1 MENYFRD
8 KFKAKYL
15 NLPIKGV
22 LFIYH
27 GLVKPKSQSEDL
39 RRREFVLNVILLG
52 FNAILLWSEFYAL
65 HSELQDGTAYKG
77 VSLVAFTIMLA
88 LFFTLHF
95 LSRRGRF
102 ILSSYILVFL
112 LFVAIS
118 YATYHWGI
126 NLPTGL
132 LSYGLLI
139 IISSILIGIRFSF
152 VVTLLIVSAI
162 ALFGYLE
169 HVSAISPARYWL
181 TKDLR
186 MSDVIQYSAILFL
199 ITIIS
204 WLSNRE
210 TEKSLH
216 RARESEAELKKERD
230 LLEVRVEER
239 TQELK
244 KTQVEKM
251 AQLYRF
257 SEFGRLSSGIF
268 HDLINPLTAVA
279 ISFKQLQDSQNQN
292 LQQAEQDLENGL
304 AAAKRMEIFIKTV
317 RKQLSHQETK
327 TTFSLNEEIHQAM
340 QLFDY
345 KARQAKVEL
354 QFIRQHDVQTFGNP
368 LKFHQIIANLISNAI
383 DAYDGVPQAEGKIQR
398 VEVRLAQHNGI
409 ARLEVQDWGY
419 GIKPEILGKIFDPLF
434 TTKDTDKGTGI
445 GLTTTKHIT
454 EKDFAGN
461 ITVASKPGYG
471 STFIVEFAV

>member
-1 MENYFRD
+1 MENSIWN
-8 KFKAKYL
+8 KFKSTYIKF
-15 NLPIKGV
+15 PIQGV
-22 LFIYH
+22 LFIYDQYI
-27 GLVKPKSQSEDL
+27 KPKSTNEDL
-39 RRREFVLNVILLG
+39 GRREFVLNIVLLG
-52 FNAILLWSEFYAL
+52 CNMLLIWSEFYAARL
-65 HSELQDGTAYKG
+65 AIIQGSSYKG
-77 VSLVAFTIMLA
+77 ISLVIFSAI
-88 LFFTLHF
+88 LFLF
-95 LSRRGRF
+95 LSLYVFSRRGHF
-102 ILSSYILVFL
+102 ILSSYILIFS
-112 LFVAIS
+112 LFIAIS
-118 YATYHWGI
+118 YAAYHWGI
-126 NLPTGL
+126 NLPMAL

-139 IISSILIGIRFSF
+139 IISSILISTRFSF
-152 VVTLLIVSAI
+152 LLTLFIVTAI
-162 ALFGYLE
+162 AVLGYLE
-169 HVSAISPARYWL
+169 HVSIIAPARYWL
-181 TKDLR
+181 TNKLR
-186 MSDVIQYSAILFL
+186 ESDVIQYSAVLFL
-199 ITIIS
+199 ITVIS

-216 RARESEAELKKERD
+216 RARHSEAELKKERD
-230 LLEVRVEER
+230 LLEVKVEER

-244 KTQVEKM
+244 KAQVEKM

-268 HDLINPLTAVA
+268 HDLVNPLTAVA

-292 LQQAEQDLENGL
+292 LQQAEQNLENGL
-304 AAAKRMEIFIKTV
+304 AAAKRMESFIKTV

-327 TTFSLNEEIHQAM
+327 QTFSLNEEISQAM

-354 QFIRQHDVQTFGNP
+354 QFVRQHDVQTFGNP

-383 DAYDGVPQAEGKIQR
+383 DAYDGISHEEGKQHR
-398 VEVRLAQHNGI
+398 VEIRLTQHNGI
-409 ARLEVQDWGY
+409 VHLEVQDWGQ
-419 GIKPEILGKIFDPLF
+419 GIKPEILNKIFDPLF

-445 GLTTTKHIT
+445 GLTTTKHIV